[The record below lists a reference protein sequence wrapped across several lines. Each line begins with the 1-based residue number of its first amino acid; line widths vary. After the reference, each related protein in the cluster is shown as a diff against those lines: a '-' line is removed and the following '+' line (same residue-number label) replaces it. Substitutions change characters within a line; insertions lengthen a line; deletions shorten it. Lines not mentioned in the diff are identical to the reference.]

1 MIILTLAQITE
12 KLGSSAAADFAEL
25 YEQFLPKVY
34 RYISYRISDVPTA
47 EDLTSSV
54 FEKALNK
61 FKTYSSQKAQFS
73 TWIFTIARNT
83 LIDYYRSRSSR
94 PTVTLDDPA
103 ALSVEDAS
111 PEDATISA
119 DESRHLNACLAKLSP
134 QEQEIISLKFGAEMT
149 NRQIAATLALGESNV
164 GVILYRSVR
173 KLRDEF
179 GGKAH
184 G

>member
-12 KLGSSAAADFAEL
+12 KLGSSAAANFAEL

-54 FEKALNK
+54 FEKALSK
-61 FKTYSSQKAQFS
+61 FKTYSQQKAQFS

-83 LIDYYRSRSSR
+83 LIDHYRARGSR
-94 PTVTLDDPA
+94 PTVTLEDPA
-103 ALSVEDAS
+103 ALSVEDATV
-111 PEDATISA
+111 AA

-149 NRQIAATLALGESNV
+149 NRQIAATLALSESNV
-164 GVILYRSVR
+164 GVILYRSMR

-179 GGKAH
+179 GGKAN